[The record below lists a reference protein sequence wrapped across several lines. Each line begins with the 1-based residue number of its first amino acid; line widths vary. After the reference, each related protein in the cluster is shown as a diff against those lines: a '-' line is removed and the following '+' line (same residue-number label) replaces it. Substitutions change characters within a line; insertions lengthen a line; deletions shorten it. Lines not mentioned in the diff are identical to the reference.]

1 MSKKLLIIGC
11 GDHGVVAANTAL
23 LENKWNEIC
32 FLDDKKKD
40 KYKKYKIVGKAK
52 DFKKFIP
59 FWDNYFISIGDNLVR
74 KKFFKTISNKKKI
87 INIIHPSVSIGQN
100 FIMGNGNIILSN
112 SVISDN
118 VNIGDANIINN
129 LCSIDHDCK
138 LKNFIHISPGVNIA
152 GNVNINSETWIGLG
166 SNIINNIVIGKSVT
180 VGAGSLVLKSIKS
193 NKKVF
198 GVPAK

>member
-23 LENKWNEIC
+23 LENKWKEIC

-59 FWDNYFISIGDNLVR
+59 FWDNYFISIGDNLLR
-74 KKFFKTISNKKKI
+74 KFFFKSITNKKKI
-87 INIIHPSVSIGQN
+87 VNIIHPSVSIGQN
-100 FIMGNGNIILSN
+100 FIIGNGNIILSN

-118 VNIGDANIINN
+118 NAE
-129 LCSIDHDCK
+129 K
-138 LKNFIHISPGVNIA
+138 A
-152 GNVNINSETWIGLG
+152 M
-166 SNIINNIVIGKSVT
+166 
-180 VGAGSLVLKSIKS
+180 IKS
-193 NKKVF
+193 EMCANVQYVIDQLSPNQKEVVVLRHFADLSFKEIAKMTNVSINTALGRMRYALANMRKF
-198 GVPAK
+198 IEENNVPI